1 MRFSEIAGETGIFVD
16 GDWIEKKDQDAKG
29 AVRLIQLA
37 DVGPGEFRDKSDRHI
52 TVEKADELHCTFLR
66 KGDILIARLGDPLC
80 KACVFPLDGLYITAV
95 DVAILRIGSDV
106 VNPKYLI
113 YLLNSPWFKD
123 QVKQYESGTTRKRIS
138 RKNLDR
144 IEMIFP
150 PLPEQERIVSRI
162 EELFSQLDAGVETLK
177 KTKAQLAVYR
187 QAVLKEA
194 FEGRL
199 TIHVP
204 VNLPLS
210 WASSDETNTLPAIP
224 EEWHYIA
231 LKYLGDLGR
240 GKSKHRPRN
249 DSKLFVDGK
258 YPFIQTGDVKAA
270 TNCITTF
277 TMQYGEFGLSQS
289 KLWPKGTLCITIA
302 ANIAE
307 TAFLGIDACF
317 PDSIVGFTPNESILA
332 EYVRYFVES
341 QKIRLWAFA
350 PATAQKNINL
360 DTLENLIVPYCSI
373 DEQRVVISEI
383 GSRLSVCDSIE
394 HTVDTALQQ
403 AEAMRQSILKNAF
416 EGKLT

>member
-1 MRFSEIAGETGIFVD
+1 MRFSEIAGGTGIFVD

-66 KGDILIARLGDPLC
+66 KGDVLIARLGDPLC

-138 RKNLDR
+138 RKNLGR

-150 PLPEQERIVSRI
+150 PLPEQERIVARI

-194 FEGRL
+194 FSCCAEKKSIREMSSIVTSGSRGWAKYYCDNGAKFIRIGNLTRNKIYIDLDDIQHVQLPDKAEGTRTKL
-199 TIHVP
+199 APNDVLVSITADLGNIGLVPNGIGEAYVNQHIAMIRFNNQMQGEFYAWYLRSEYGQQDLLRNKRGGGKLGLGLDDIRDSRVP
-204 VNLPLS
+204 VVSN
-210 WASSDETNTLPAIP
+210 
-224 EEWHYIA
+224 
-231 LKYLGDLGR
+231 
-240 GKSKHRPRN
+240 
-249 DSKLFVDGK
+249 
-258 YPFIQTGDVKAA
+258 
-270 TNCITTF
+270 
-277 TMQYGEFGLSQS
+277 
-289 KLWPKGTLCITIA
+289 
-302 ANIAE
+302 E
-307 TAFLGIDACF
+307 TA
-317 PDSIVGFTPNESILA
+317 ESIL
-332 EYVRYFVES
+332 
-341 QKIRLWAFA
+341 
-350 PATAQKNINL
+350 
-360 DTLENLIVPYCSI
+360 SI
-373 DEQRVVISEI
+373 IEC
-383 GSRLSVCDSIE
+383 RLSVCDSIE
-394 HTVDTALQQ
+394 HTVDLALQQ
-403 AEAMRQSILKNAF
+403 AEAMRQSILKDAF
-416 EGKLT
+416 EGKL

>member
-150 PLPEQERIVSRI
+150 PLPEQERIVARI
-162 EELFSQLDAGVETLK
+162 EELVSQLDARVETLK
-177 KTKAQLAVYR
+177 KTKAQLSVYR
-187 QAVLKEA
+187 QAAITEA
-194 FEGRL
+194 FSVENNTPNVCLSDIAQIIGGITKGRDLSGTETIELPYLRVANVQNGYLDLSEIKTIKLRVDEKERYLLKPGDVLYTEGGDRDKL
-199 TIHVP
+199 GRGTVWRGEIKDCVHQNHVFKAR
-204 VNLPLS
+204 VDQS
-210 WASSDETNTLPAIP
+210 KAIP
-224 EEWHYIA
+224 EYVAFWSMSTPARNYFYQKGKQSVNLASINKTVLAA
-231 LKYLGDLGR
+231 L
-240 GKSKHRPRN
+240 
-249 DSKLFVDGK
+249 
-258 YPFIQTGDVKAA
+258 
-270 TNCITTF
+270 
-277 TMQYGEFGLSQS
+277 
-289 KLWPKGTLCITIA
+289 TLP
-302 ANIAE
+302 
-307 TAFLGIDACF
+307 L
-317 PDSIVGFTPNESILA
+317 
-332 EYVRYFVES
+332 
-341 QKIRLWAFA
+341 
-350 PATAQKNINL
+350 PALEKQREIINHI
-360 DTLENLIVPYCSI
+360 E
-373 DEQRVVISEI
+373 
-383 GSRLSVCDSIE
+383 SRLSVCDSIE
-394 HTVDTALQQ
+394 QTVDTALQQ
-403 AEAMRQSILKNAF
+403 AEAMRQSILTQAF
-416 EGKLT
+416 GGAL

>member
-150 PLPEQERIVSRI
+150 PLPEQERIVARI

-177 KTKAQLAVYR
+177 KTKAQLSVYR
-187 QAVLKEA
+187 QAAITEA
-194 FEGRL
+194 FSVENNTPNVCLSDIAQIIGGITKGRDLSGTETIELPYLRVANVQNGYLDLSEIKTIKLRVDEKERYLLKPGDVLYTEGGDRDKL
-199 TIHVP
+199 GRGTVWRGEIKDCVHQNHVFKAR
-204 VNLPLS
+204 VDQS
-210 WASSDETNTLPAIP
+210 KAIP
-224 EEWHYIA
+224 EYVAFWSMSTPARNYFYQKGKQSVNLASINKTVLSA
-231 LKYLGDLGR
+231 L
-240 GKSKHRPRN
+240 
-249 DSKLFVDGK
+249 
-258 YPFIQTGDVKAA
+258 
-270 TNCITTF
+270 
-277 TMQYGEFGLSQS
+277 
-289 KLWPKGTLCITIA
+289 TLP
-302 ANIAE
+302 
-307 TAFLGIDACF
+307 L
-317 PDSIVGFTPNESILA
+317 
-332 EYVRYFVES
+332 
-341 QKIRLWAFA
+341 
-350 PATAQKNINL
+350 PALEKQREIINHI
-360 DTLENLIVPYCSI
+360 E
-373 DEQRVVISEI
+373 
-383 GSRLSVCDSIE
+383 SRLSVCDSIE
-394 HTVDTALQQ
+394 HTVDLALQQ
-403 AEAMRQSILKNAF
+403 AEAMRQSILKDAF
-416 EGKLT
+416 EGRL

>member
-37 DVGPGEFRDKSDRHI
+37 DVGPGEFRGKSDRHI

-113 YLLNSPWFKD
+113 YLLNSPWLKD

-144 IEMIFP
+144 IEMSFP
-150 PLPEQERIVSRI
+150 SLPEQERIVSRI

-194 FEGRL
+194 FEKVSARVLLGSISESRL
-199 TIHVP
+199 GKMLDSEKNIGVP
-204 VNLPLS
+204 RRYLRNINVRWHSFDLS
-210 WASSDETNTLPAIP
+210 DLSEMPI
-224 EEWHYIA
+224 EENEVG
-231 LKYLGDLGR
+231 KYSLRKGDLVICEGGEPGR
-240 GKSKHRPRN
+240 CAVWESDDVIFYQKALHRVRFT
-249 DSKLFVDGK
+249 DSSNPEFYMYYLW
-258 YPFIQTGDVKAA
+258 YAAQTGQLNSLFTGTGIKHLTGQSLVKVLVPTAER
-270 TNCITTF
+270 IT
-277 TMQYGEFGLSQS
+277 Q
-289 KLWPKGTLCITIA
+289 
-302 ANIAE
+302 
-307 TAFLGIDACF
+307 
-317 PDSIVGFTPNESILA
+317 DSIVNEI
-332 EYVRYFVES
+332 E
-341 QKIRLWAFA
+341 
-350 PATAQKNINL
+350 TH
-360 DTLENLIVPYCSI
+360 
-373 DEQRVVISEI
+373 
-383 GSRLSVCDSIE
+383 LSVCDSIE
-394 HTVDTALQQ
+394 HTVDLALQQ
-403 AEAMRQSILKNAF
+403 AEAMRQSILKDAF
-416 EGKLT
+416 EGKL

>member
-66 KGDILIARLGDPLC
+66 KGDVLIARLGDPLC

-138 RKNLDR
+138 RKNLGR

-150 PLPEQERIVSRI
+150 PLPEQERIVARI

-194 FEGRL
+194 FEKVSARVLLGSISESRL
-199 TIHVP
+199 GKMLDSEKNMGVP
-204 VNLPLS
+204 RRYLRNINVRWHSFDLS
-210 WASSDETNTLPAIP
+210 DLSEMPI
-224 EEWHYIA
+224 EENEVG
-231 LKYLGDLGR
+231 KYSLRKGDLVICEGGEPGR
-240 GKSKHRPRN
+240 CAVWESDDVIFYQKALHRVRFT
-249 DSKLFVDGK
+249 DSSNPKFYMYYLW
-258 YPFIQTGDVKAA
+258 YAAQTGQLKSLFTGTGIKHLTGQSLVKVLVPTAER
-270 TNCITTF
+270 IT
-277 TMQYGEFGLSQS
+277 Q
-289 KLWPKGTLCITIA
+289 
-302 ANIAE
+302 
-307 TAFLGIDACF
+307 
-317 PDSIVGFTPNESILA
+317 DSIVN
-332 EYVRYFVES
+332 
-341 QKIRLWAFA
+341 
-350 PATAQKNINL
+350 
-360 DTLENLIVPYCSI
+360 
-373 DEQRVVISEI
+373 VIETH
-383 GSRLSVCDSIE
+383 LSVCDSIE
-394 HTVDTALQQ
+394 HTVDLALQQ
-403 AEAMRQSILKNAF
+403 AEAMRQSILKDAF
-416 EGKLT
+416 ERKL

>member
-150 PLPEQERIVSRI
+150 PLPEQERIVARI

-177 KTKAQLAVYR
+177 KTKAEIVLYR
-187 QAVLKEA
+187 QAVFSSVIGKYD
-194 FEGRL
+194 G
-199 TIHVP
+199 VSKK
-204 VNLPLS
+204 LS
-210 WASSDETNTLPAIP
+210 D
-224 EEWHYIA
+224 IA
-231 LKYLGDLGR
+231 VT
-240 GKSKHRPRN
+240 
-249 DSKLFVDGK
+249 VDGDK
-258 YPFIQTGDVKAA
+258 NYPKKAELTQTGDCLFLTAANVKPYGWSFEDN
-270 TNCITTF
+270 TFISKEKDGILHGGRLQKNDVVITTR
-277 TMQYGEFGLSQS
+277 
-289 KLWPKGTLCITIA
+289 GTLGNVAIYDESVSFDTVRINSCMLIIRVTDESVSPYYLAQYLMSPMFKYQIVKLKSGTA
-302 ANIAE
+302 QPQIPANILRE
-307 TAFLGIDACF
+307 IPL
-317 PDSIVGFTPNESILA
+317 
-332 EYVRYFVES
+332 
-341 QKIRLWAFA
+341 KIPSSNDQNA
-350 PATAQKNINL
+350 I
-360 DTLENLIVPYCSI
+360 
-373 DEQRVVISEI
+373 I
-383 GSRLSVCDSIE
+383 GELTGKFSVCDSIE
-394 HTVDTALQQ
+394 QTVDTALQQ
-403 AEAMRQSILKNAF
+403 AEAMRQSILKDAF
-416 EGKLT
+416 EGRL

>member
-113 YLLNSPWFKD
+113 YLLNSLWFKD

-150 PLPEQERIVSRI
+150 PLPEQERIVARI

-177 KTKAQLAVYR
+177 KTKAEIVLYR
-187 QAVLKEA
+187 QAVFSSVIGKYD
-194 FEGRL
+194 G
-199 TIHVP
+199 VSKK
-204 VNLPLS
+204 LS
-210 WASSDETNTLPAIP
+210 D
-224 EEWHYIA
+224 IA
-231 LKYLGDLGR
+231 VTVDGDR
-240 GKSKHRPRN
+240 GKN
-249 DSKLFVDGK
+249 
-258 YPFIQTGDVKAA
+258 YPKKAELTQTGDCLFLTAANVKPYGWSFEDN
-270 TNCITTF
+270 TFISKEKDGILHGGRLQKNDVVITTR
-277 TMQYGEFGLSQS
+277 
-289 KLWPKGTLCITIA
+289 GTLGNVAIYDESVPFDTARINSCMLIIRVTDELVSPYYLAQYLMSPMFKYQIA
-302 ANIAE
+302 KLKSGTAQPQIPANILRE
-307 TAFLGIDACF
+307 IPL
-317 PDSIVGFTPNESILA
+317 
-332 EYVRYFVES
+332 
-341 QKIRLWAFA
+341 KIPSSNDQNA
-350 PATAQKNINL
+350 I
-360 DTLENLIVPYCSI
+360 
-373 DEQRVVISEI
+373 I
-383 GSRLSVCDSIE
+383 GELTGKFSVCDSIE
-394 HTVDTALQQ
+394 QTVDTALQQ

-416 EGKLT
+416 EGRL

>member
-66 KGDILIARLGDPLC
+66 KGDVLIARLGDPLC

-138 RKNLDR
+138 RKNLGR

-150 PLPEQERIVSRI
+150 PLPEQERIVARI

-194 FEGRL
+194 FNSAEVDCKMLLIAEIL
-199 TIHVP
+199 TKTRKGMSTGPFGTMIKKSDHKATGVP
-204 VNLPLS
+204 M
-210 WASSDETNTLPAIP
+210 
-224 EEWHYIA
+224 
-231 LKYLGDLGR
+231 LGIENIGR
-240 GKSKHRPRN
+240 GQ
-249 DSKLFVDGK
+249 FVDGNK
-258 YPFIQTGDVKAA
+258 IYVTAEKAEELKAFSLRAGDIIISRSGTVGEICAVPERAEGSLLSTNLMRVSLDNTMIRSDYFIAL
-270 TNCITTF
+270 F
-277 TMQYGEFGLSQS
+277 QS
-289 KLWPKGTLCITIA
+289 KGIVLDQIKELCKGSTRDFLNQTILKQ
-302 ANIAE
+302 IV
-307 TAFLGIDACF
+307 F
-317 PDSIVGFTPNESILA
+317 PVPSMEKQEEIVSIIEA
-332 EYVRYFVES
+332 RM
-341 QKIRLWAFA
+341 
-350 PATAQKNINL
+350 
-360 DTLENLIVPYCSI
+360 
-373 DEQRVVISEI
+373 
-383 GSRLSVCDSIE
+383 SVCDSIE
-394 HTVDTALQQ
+394 QTVDIALQQ
-403 AEAMRQSILKNAF
+403 AEVMRQSILKQAF
-416 EGKLT
+416 KGEL

>member
-113 YLLNSPWFKD
+113 YSLNSPWFKD

-150 PLPEQERIVSRI
+150 LLPEQERIVARI

-194 FEGRL
+194 FSCCAEKKSIREMSSIVTSGSRGWAKYYCDNGVKFIRIGNLTRNKIYIDLDDIQHVQLPDKAEGTRTKL
-199 TIHVP
+199 APNDVLVSITADLGNIGLVPNGIGEAYVNQHIAMIRFNNQMQGEFYAWYLRSEYGQQDLLRNKRGGGKLGLGLDDIRDSRVP
-204 VNLPLS
+204 VVSN
-210 WASSDETNTLPAIP
+210 
-224 EEWHYIA
+224 
-231 LKYLGDLGR
+231 
-240 GKSKHRPRN
+240 
-249 DSKLFVDGK
+249 
-258 YPFIQTGDVKAA
+258 
-270 TNCITTF
+270 
-277 TMQYGEFGLSQS
+277 
-289 KLWPKGTLCITIA
+289 
-302 ANIAE
+302 E
-307 TAFLGIDACF
+307 TA
-317 PDSIVGFTPNESILA
+317 ESIL
-332 EYVRYFVES
+332 
-341 QKIRLWAFA
+341 
-350 PATAQKNINL
+350 
-360 DTLENLIVPYCSI
+360 SI
-373 DEQRVVISEI
+373 IEC
-383 GSRLSVCDSIE
+383 RLSVCDSIE
-394 HTVDTALQQ
+394 HTVDLALQQ
-403 AEAMRQSILKNAF
+403 AEAMRQSILKDAF
-416 EGKLT
+416 KGEL

>member
-150 PLPEQERIVSRI
+150 PLPEQERIVARI

-187 QAVLKEA
+187 QAVLKAAFSDCIDSVTMDSIAKMIDPQPSHRTPPEFENGIPYIGIGDIDYTGKTIRFKEA
-194 FEGRL
+194 RKVNPAVFEEHLQRYTLREGDFVMGKIG
-199 TIHVP
+199 TIGKP
-204 VNLPLS
+204 FRLPLPQNYTLS
-210 WASSDETNTLPAIP
+210 ANVILIQPDTGRINPEYLFWQFSSPLITEQLMAGKNETSQPAF
-224 EEWHYIA
+224 
-231 LKYLGDLGR
+231 G
-240 GKSKHRPRN
+240 
-249 DSKLFVDGK
+249 
-258 YPFIQTGDVKAA
+258 IQKARLLRIKM
-270 TNCITTF
+270 C
-277 TMQYGEFGLSQS
+277 S
-289 KLWPKGTLCITIA
+289 PKDQDRIVY
-302 ANIAE
+302 
-307 TAFLGIDACF
+307 
-317 PDSIVGFTPNESILA
+317 SIRE
-332 EYVRYFVES
+332 
-341 QKIRLWAFA
+341 KI
-350 PATAQKNINL
+350 
-360 DTLENLIVPYCSI
+360 
-373 DEQRVVISEI
+373 
-383 GSRLSVCDSIE
+383 SVCENIE
-394 HTVDTALQQ
+394 QTVTLSLQQ
-403 AEAMRQSILKNAF
+403 AEAMRQSILKDAF
-416 EGKLT
+416 EGRL

>member
-52 TVEKADELHCTFLR
+52 TVEKAEELHCTFLR

-150 PLPEQERIVSRI
+150 PLPEQERIVARI

-187 QAVLKEA
+187 QAVVEDAIATAKHRGATVLPFGTFVLQYQNGISKRSGEGIQTPVLRLADIENQRISNDDGLRLIGLSKIERDRFVLKRGDLLIVRVNGSENNV
-194 FEGRL
+194 GRA
-199 TIHVP
+199 IVVDKDDSYAACDHFIRCSVDF
-204 VNLPLS
+204 S
-210 WASSDETNTLPAIP
+210 HIIP
-224 EEWHYIA
+224 EYA
-231 LKYLGDLGR
+231 QLLLDSFSAR
-240 GKSKHRPRN
+240 KHIKEN
-249 DSKLFVDGK
+249 MVSSAGQNTVS
-258 YPFIQTGDVKAA
+258 QT
-270 TNCITTF
+270 
-277 TMQYGEFGLSQS
+277 TMSSIMVYV
-289 KLWPKGTLCITIA
+289 
-302 ANIAE
+302 
-307 TAFLGIDACF
+307 
-317 PDSIVGFTPNESILA
+317 PDISLQEKIMVSVNERFSM
-332 EYVRYFVES
+332 
-341 QKIRLWAFA
+341 
-350 PATAQKNINL
+350 
-360 DTLENLIVPYCSI
+360 
-373 DEQRVVISEI
+373 
-383 GSRLSVCDSIE
+383 CDSIE
-394 HTVDTALQQ
+394 QTVDAVLQQ
-403 AEAMRQSILKNAF
+403 AEAMRQSILKDAF
-416 EGKLT
+416 EGRL

>member
-29 AVRLIQLA
+29 AIRLIQLA

-150 PLPEQERIVSRI
+150 PLPEQERIVARI

-177 KTKAQLAVYR
+177 KTKAEIVLYR
-187 QAVLKEA
+187 QAVFSSVIGKYD
-194 FEGRL
+194 G
-199 TIHVP
+199 VSKK
-204 VNLPLS
+204 LS
-210 WASSDETNTLPAIP
+210 D
-224 EEWHYIA
+224 IA
-231 LKYLGDLGR
+231 VTVDGDR
-240 GKSKHRPRN
+240 GKN
-249 DSKLFVDGK
+249 
-258 YPFIQTGDVKAA
+258 YPKKAELTQTGDCLFLTAANVKPYGWSFEDN
-270 TNCITTF
+270 TFISKEKDGILHGGRLQKNDVVITTR
-277 TMQYGEFGLSQS
+277 
-289 KLWPKGTLCITIA
+289 GTLGNVAIYDESVPFDTARINSCMLIIRVTDELVSPYYLAQYLMSPMFKYQIA
-302 ANIAE
+302 KLKSGTAQPQIPANILRE
-307 TAFLGIDACF
+307 IPL
-317 PDSIVGFTPNESILA
+317 
-332 EYVRYFVES
+332 
-341 QKIRLWAFA
+341 KIPSSNDQNA
-350 PATAQKNINL
+350 I
-360 DTLENLIVPYCSI
+360 
-373 DEQRVVISEI
+373 I
-383 GSRLSVCDSIE
+383 GELTGKFSVCDSIE
-394 HTVDTALQQ
+394 QTVDTALQQ
-403 AEAMRQSILKNAF
+403 AEAMRQSILKDAF
-416 EGKLT
+416 EGRL

>member
-150 PLPEQERIVSRI
+150 PLPEQERIVARI

-177 KTKAQLAVYR
+177 KTKAQLSVYR
-187 QAVLKEA
+187 QAAITEA
-194 FEGRL
+194 FSVENNTPNVCLSDIAQIIGGITKGRDLSGTETIELPYLRVANVQNGYLDLSEIKTIKLRVDEKERYLLKPGDVLYTEGGDRDKL
-199 TIHVP
+199 GRGTVWRGEIKDCVHQNHVFKAR
-204 VNLPLS
+204 VDQS
-210 WASSDETNTLPAIP
+210 KAIP
-224 EEWHYIA
+224 EYVAFWSMSTPARNYFYQKGKQSVNLASINKTVLSA
-231 LKYLGDLGR
+231 L
-240 GKSKHRPRN
+240 
-249 DSKLFVDGK
+249 
-258 YPFIQTGDVKAA
+258 
-270 TNCITTF
+270 
-277 TMQYGEFGLSQS
+277 TMPL
-289 KLWPKGTLCITIA
+289 
-302 ANIAE
+302 
-307 TAFLGIDACF
+307 
-317 PDSIVGFTPNESILA
+317 
-332 EYVRYFVES
+332 
-341 QKIRLWAFA
+341 
-350 PATAQKNINL
+350 PALEKQREIINHI
-360 DTLENLIVPYCSI
+360 E
-373 DEQRVVISEI
+373 
-383 GSRLSVCDSIE
+383 SRLSVCDSIE
-394 HTVDTALQQ
+394 HMIDLALQQ
-403 AEAMRQSILKNAF
+403 TEAMRQSILKDAF
-416 EGKLT
+416 EGRLLE

>member
-150 PLPEQERIVSRI
+150 PLPEQERIVARI

-177 KTKAQLAVYR
+177 KTKAQLSVYR
-187 QAVLKEA
+187 QAAITEA
-194 FEGRL
+194 F
-199 TIHVP
+199 
-204 VNLPLS
+204 
-210 WASSDETNTLPAIP
+210 
-224 EEWHYIA
+224 
-231 LKYLGDLGR
+231 
-240 GKSKHRPRN
+240 
-249 DSKLFVDGK
+249 
-258 YPFIQTGDVKAA
+258 
-270 TNCITTF
+270 
-277 TMQYGEFGLSQS
+277 
-289 KLWPKGTLCITIA
+289 
-302 ANIAE
+302 
-307 TAFLGIDACF
+307 
-317 PDSIVGFTPNESILA
+317 
-332 EYVRYFVES
+332 
-341 QKIRLWAFA
+341 
-350 PATAQKNINL
+350 
-360 DTLENLIVPYCSI
+360 
-373 DEQRVVISEI
+373 
-383 GSRLSVCDSIE
+383 SV
-394 HTVDTALQQ
+394 
-403 AEAMRQSILKNAF
+403 
-416 EGKLT
+416 